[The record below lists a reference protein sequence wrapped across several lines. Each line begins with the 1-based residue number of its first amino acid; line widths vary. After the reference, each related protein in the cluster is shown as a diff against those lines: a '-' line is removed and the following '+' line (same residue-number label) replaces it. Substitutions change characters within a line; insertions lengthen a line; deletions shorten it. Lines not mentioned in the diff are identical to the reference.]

1 MTVVHVRPCPAC
13 RKLFREEQDVSAYS
27 HPAPDNCV
35 NPEAW
40 VFFDAMVRARAVVL
54 GYDLAVLALQREGR
68 IPLDFPYAAARAR

>member
-1 MTVVHVRPCPAC
+1 MTIVRVQPCPSC
-13 RKLFREEQDVSAYS
+13 RRIYRSELDAAATS
-27 HPAPDNCV
+27 HPAPDNCT

-54 GYDLAVLALQREGR
+54 GYDLAVRDLQREGR